1 MIKRDAPPPGLLIV
15 DKPGLPMGREEPVD
29 ATAYDL
35 PTSHDVVQRVRRW
48 SGQRR
53 IGHTGTLDPM
63 ASGVLVLCLG
73 QATRLVE
80 YYQGHDKVYLAEV
93 TLGRATDTYDA
104 LGQVTDEQPIPRL
117 TPADIEAALARFRG
131 EIWQTPP
138 IYSAIKRGGESLHR
152 KARRGEDVTIEP
164 RPITIHELSLVDLI
178 GSDRLRLRVKS
189 SAGAYM
195 RSLAH
200 DLGAA
205 LGTAAHLSALRRE
218 AAGGFTLAD
227 AVELDAIQAA
237 AQTGR
242 LTDLLLPPGDRLQM
256 PWLTLDEESSRRL
269 GYGQRVVLNGI
280 EAARENAIFQAYNE
294 EGRFLGVLRCLRTG
308 ANTDETD
315 IDEMGS
321 GPGLNADESVWKAEK
336 WFAPQA

>member
-1 MIKRDAPPPGLLIV
+1 MGKRNASSYSGLLIV
-15 DKPGLPMGREEPVD
+15 DKPGLPMDRDEAID
-29 ATAYDL
+29 MAAYDL

-104 LGQVTDEQPIPRL
+104 LGQVTDEQPVPAL
-117 TPADIEAALARFRG
+117 TPPDVEAALARFRG

-164 RPITIHELSLVDLI
+164 RPITIRELSLVDLI
-178 GSDRLRLRVKS
+178 GPDRLRLRVRS

-200 DLGAA
+200 DLGAT
-205 LGTAAHLSALRRE
+205 LGTVAHLSGLRRE

-237 AQTGR
+237 AKEKR

-256 PWLTLDEESSRRL
+256 PRLMLDEESSRRL
-269 GYGQRVVLNGI
+269 GYGQRVVLNGVQ
-280 EAARENAIFQAYNE
+280 AANENVLFQAYDK
-294 EGRFLGVLRCLRTG
+294 EGRFLGVLRCLQ
-308 ANTDETD
+308 TDVTMNEV
-315 IDEMGS
+315 GS
-321 GPGLNADESVWKAEK
+321 GSGLSVDESVWKAEK

>member
-1 MIKRDAPPPGLLIV
+1 MSKRNASYTGLLIV
-15 DKPGLPMGREEPVD
+15 DKPGLPRDRDEAID
-29 ATAYDL
+29 IAAYDL
-35 PTSHDVVQRVRRW
+35 PTSHDVVQRVRHW

-80 YYQGHDKVYLAEV
+80 YYQGHDKIYLAEV

-104 LGQVTDEQPIPRL
+104 LGQVTDEQPVPPL
-117 TPADIEAALARFRG
+117 TPARIEAALARFRG

-178 GSDRLRLRVKS
+178 GSDRLRLRVRS

-205 LGTAAHLSALRRE
+205 LGTVAHLSALRRE
-218 AAGGFTLAD
+218 AAGGFTLDD

-237 AQTGR
+237 AKEGR
-242 LTDLLLPPGDRLQM
+242 LADLLLPPGDRLQM
-256 PWLTLDEESSRRL
+256 PRLTLDEESSRRF
-269 GYGQRVVLNGI
+269 GYGQRVVMNRI
-280 EAARENAIFQAYNE
+280 EGAGENTLFQAYDE
-294 EGRFLGVLRCLRTG
+294 EDRFLGVLRCLQMG
-308 ANTDETD
+308 ANTNE
-315 IDEMGS
+315 INIEKGQS
-321 GPGLNADESVWKAEK
+321 EPGPSVDKSVWKAEK